1 MGSRT
6 WHRGPPPHEGWWE
19 STARAVPGVEGV
31 WRWWN
36 GEYWSDFV
44 HPAYTYSSSDAAVI
58 ANTTRCRMPQQA
70 IRWTDYW
77 PKDAAVP
84 RIDPRDS
91 RRGAAFINECLRR
104 VRGTPRNQWNRII
117 AAVKSEMS

>member
-6 WHRGPPPHEGWWE
+6 WHNGPPPHEGWWNA
-19 STARAVPGVEGV
+19 STGDQKEV

-36 GEYWSDFV
+36 GKYWSAPV
-44 HPAYTYSSSDAAVI
+44 WPRNSTSAVRTYARVPTNS
-58 ANTTRCRMPQQA
+58 RPGM